1 MGYEVGMGPA
11 NPQLTFK
18 INNTAFH
25 KTILCIKLKTFSISR
40 QKLLVVGSNAKIA
53 TIFYVAHSC
62 GTKFHM

>member
-18 INNTAFH
+18 INNTAFY

-53 TIFYVAHSC
+53 TIFYI
-62 GTKFHM
+62 GLEQNFIK